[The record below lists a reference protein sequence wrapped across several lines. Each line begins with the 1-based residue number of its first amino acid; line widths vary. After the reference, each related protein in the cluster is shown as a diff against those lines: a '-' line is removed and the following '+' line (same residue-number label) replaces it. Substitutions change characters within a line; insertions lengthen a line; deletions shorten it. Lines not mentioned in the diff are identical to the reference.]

1 MKKVLFLSSILMI
14 CSVLIYSGCTKD
26 EDPIPPVQSFKSG
39 TGYVSSDASIA
50 YGDSIVFGIS
60 AKGNGTDN
68 LVKFEV
74 SFNGDV
80 LFDSTINTQNFSIE
94 LLTVKTVLDKEVW
107 KFVTTDIAG
116 NKDSDSIIVTGD
128 FGDINTYTDI
138 VLGAQ
143 NNTTEKGFISY
154 SNSVSTLYTMDEAFN
169 HQADVDMFLFY
180 ENTASHV
187 NLMTLAAPGSNIT
200 GIFTGASSP
209 ENYTTKNLTYFVKT
223 DLSTTVFDG
232 ITNDA
237 MIVMSYDP
245 NNKFKK
251 AKMLAVGDVYAFL
264 LASGKYG
271 LLKITEVNG
280 VEDGTVKFSVKI
292 QK

>member
-1 MKKVLFLSSILMI
+1 MKKILSLSSIILI
-14 CSVLIYSGCTKD
+14 CSVLIYSGCKK
-26 EDPIPPVQSFKSG
+26 EDDPVPPVQSFKSG
-39 TGYVSSDASIA
+39 TGYVSADASLP

-80 LFDSTINTQNFSIE
+80 LLDSTINTQNFSIE

-116 NKDSDSIIVTGD
+116 NKDADSIVITGA
-128 FGDINTYTDI
+128 FGEINTYTDI

-143 NNTTEKGFISY
+143 NNTTAKGFLSF
-154 SNSVSTLYTMDEAFN
+154 SNSASTLYSMDEAFN

-223 DLSTTVFDG
+223 DLSTTVFDA
-232 ITNDA
+232 ITSDA
-237 MIVMSYDP
+237 MIVLSYDP

-251 AKMLAVGDVYAFL
+251 AKVLAVGDVYAFL

-271 LLKITEVNG
+271 LLKVTDVTG
-280 VEDGTVKFSVKI
+280 VEDGTVKFTVKI